1 MSSFRPWRSGLL
13 RTLGITVGLMCVTV
27 GCHGAPDYP
36 NCENDGHCNRD
47 GHHGWC
53 INGHCQECRTTPDC
67 PSGDT
72 CLRNRCVDGINA
84 CDLDGDCP
92 ASQRCDAHRCV
103 PRTECDDSRPCSG
116 GQVCTAGH
124 CVAPPVEAPPVE
136 NRGPVCTLEAPTF
149 PFDDNTLDGN
159 ARNLLQH
166 DADCLQRERTS
177 RYVLIGRC
185 DPRGSTEYN
194 LALGERRSRAVQR
207 YLLSLGVL
215 ADRIAV
221 SSEGSEGATGTD
233 EAGWQHDRR
242 VDFRLR
248 P

>member
-1 MSSFRPWRSGLL
+1 MVSVRPRSPGFVSVLGLAIAL
-13 RTLGITVGLMCVTV
+13 LGLIA

-36 NCENDGHCNRD
+36 NCENDSHCNRD
-47 GHHGWC
+47 NHHGWC

-67 PSGDT
+67 PTGDT
-72 CLRNRCVDGINA
+72 CLRNRCVEGVNA

-92 ASQRCDAHRCV
+92 AAQRCDAHRCV

-116 GQVCTAGH
+116 GRACTGGR
-124 CVAPPVEAPPVE
+124 CVAVDVEPVE
-136 NRGPVCTLEAPTF
+136 NHGPTCNLQPPTF
-149 PFDDNTLDGN
+149 SFDDNTLDGN
-159 ARNLLQH
+159 ARSLLQR

-194 LALGERRSRAVQR
+194 LALGERRARAVQR

-221 SSEGSEGATGTD
+221 SSEGSEGAVGSD
-233 EAGWQHDRR
+233 ESGWQRDRR

-248 P
+248 Q